1 MLNLTN
7 MLRAPDLKGDAK
19 MDYILDM
26 GFIGDQDVIVTYR
39 GSSEEQGYMIEIR
52 SVKWRNEEIIGDLSA
67 DTLNEIRI
75 DCFEAEADAFNDYQR
90 RTA

>member
-26 GFIGDQDVIVTYR
+26 GFLGDQDVTVSYR
-39 GSSEEQGYMIEIR
+39 HDRDGIEIR
-52 SVKWRNEEIIGDLSA
+52 SVKWRSEEIIGDLSA
-67 DTLNEIRI
+67 DTLNEISI
-75 DCFEAEADAFNDYQR
+75 ECFESEADAFNDYPR
-90 RTA
+90 RAA